1 MFLEAISYLKWIFL
15 GIIFFGYFCFRI
27 LKLVK
32 EDKQR
37 NERIKELAKEYKQRN
52 ERIKELENK
61 LRGLK

>member
-32 EDKQR
+32 EDKQS
-37 NERIKELAKEYKQRN
+37 N